1 MTVPDLGIFFAALLF
16 LVLPLFSW
24 CLPVCPKDITLTDFH
39 LNFVDSLEDVSME
52 QHQAMLHHPTM
63 GSLDSLKYFTDRSCA
78 ILNFEHP
85 QGLEDDMGMSV

>member
-16 LVLPLFSW
+16 LG
-24 CLPVCPKDITLTDFH
+24 VCPKDITLTDFH

-52 QHQAMLHHPTM
+52 GHQAMLHHPTM

-78 ILNFEHP
+78 MPFFTVYP
-85 QGLEDDMGMSV
+85 P